1 MAIRKVIKAYIELH
15 WGYSVKK
22 PLYTATQPSF
32 KIPPP
37 TALLG
42 ALAYSASVIE
52 GDYREIVKIGD
63 DLGSKV
69 LKYLDVCPWVTY
81 RLLDHEF
88 RHVDTRVLAETKD
101 IVRIIQSLGVRTEHI
116 RVGSPMLW
124 GIATYG
130 KVFMPGSFIEALF
143 MAKEEGLE
151 KYVWGLT
158 RLGTR
163 ESIISVSK
171 AESVSFEVVNGVDEV
186 ETVYLFPKSL
196 AMQVRGEYDVIELP
210 KPQPEWFIFKLGKVP
225 SELIEHFIVPVK
237 GSVKVR
243 PSSEACVIKIYEPKE
258 TYVLIPR
265 YVVK

>member
-52 GDYREIVKIGD
+52 EDYREIVKIGD

-116 RVGSPMLW
+116 RVGSAMLW

-143 MAKEEGLE
+143 VARKEGLE
-151 KYVWGLT
+151 RYVWGLT

-163 ESIISVSK
+163 ESIISVNNV
-171 AESVSFEVVNGVDEV
+171 ELIDFEVVDKADEV
-186 ETVYLFPKSL
+186 ETPYIFPRSL
-196 AMQVRGEYDVIELP
+196 ATQVEGEYDVVELP
-210 KPQPEWFIFKLGKVP
+210 KPQLEWFIFKLGKVP

-237 GSVKVR
+237 GAVKVR
-243 PSSEACVIKIYEPKE
+243 PSNKAYIIKLRKLKE
-258 TYVLIPR
+258 TYVLIPK
-265 YVVK
+265 YVIR